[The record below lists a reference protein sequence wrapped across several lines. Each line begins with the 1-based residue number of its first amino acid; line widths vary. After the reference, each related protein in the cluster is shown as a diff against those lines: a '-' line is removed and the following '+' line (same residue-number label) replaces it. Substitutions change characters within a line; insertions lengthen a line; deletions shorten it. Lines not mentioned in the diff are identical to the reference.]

1 MAFQPY
7 EIEDWDDDCFQC
19 GSPRIREE
27 NGREI
32 PVGIK
37 HCIEFYSELG
47 EVTYRYT
54 LHYTAGV
61 LHSFVVSDPIKSRNY
76 EYFN

>member
-1 MAFQPY
+1 MEEKFQWKY
-7 EIEDWDDDCFQC
+7 
-19 GSPRIREE
+19 S
-27 NGREI
+27 
-32 PVGIK
+32 
-37 HCIEFYSELG
+37 IEFYCGIG

>member
-1 MAFQPY
+1 MEEKFQWKY
-7 EIEDWDDDCFQC
+7 
-19 GSPRIREE
+19 S
-27 NGREI
+27 
-32 PVGIK
+32 
-37 HCIEFYSELG
+37 IEFYCGIG
-47 EVTYRYT
+47 EVTYRYK